1 MAVHPGSI
9 WLDINW
15 SQLPS
20 DFWVAADR
28 GGIVAEDSDLA
39 NVYSALQRLKIKLD
53 DVTIAYVPDGV
64 IQ

>member
-9 WLDINW
+9 WLEQHW
-15 SQLPS
+15 LQLPKN
-20 DFWVAADR
+20 FWVAAAD
-28 GGIVAEDSDLA
+28 GGIVAEDRDLS
-39 NVYSALQRLKIKLD
+39 NVYDALKRLKIKFK